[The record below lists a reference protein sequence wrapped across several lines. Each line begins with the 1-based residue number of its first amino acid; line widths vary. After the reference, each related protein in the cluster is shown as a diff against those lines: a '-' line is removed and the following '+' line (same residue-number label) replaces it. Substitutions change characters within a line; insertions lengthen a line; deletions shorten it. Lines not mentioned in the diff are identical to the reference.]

1 MRDISKLYFFLIAIG
16 IFFVS
21 CGKDADLEPGD
32 ESSDWGEL
40 IYIDPSVEYQEID
53 GFGASDAWR
62 CQFVGE
68 NWPDNK
74 KEAIADLLFSK
85 ELKEDGSPKGIGL
98 SMWRFYLGAGSAE
111 QGAASGITSDWRRAE
126 CFLNEDGT
134 YNWNKHQGQQWFL
147 NAAKSRG
154 VEHFLAFSISAPVF
168 YTQNGLAYAPAD
180 GAMNIEAG
188 RMGDYA
194 DYLVN
199 VMAHFDEQG
208 FPFDY
213 LSPVNETQWDW
224 TGNGQ
229 EGTPATNAEVANL
242 VRQISAKLTQAGL
255 NTQIIVSEAA
265 ELDFLY
271 GSAGKP
277 GRENQIDDF
286 FSVNSANSIA
296 NLPNVL
302 NCISGH
308 SYFTTY
314 PNQTLISKRQQL
326 GAKLATAPGG
336 LGFWQSEFSILEN
349 TSDIGGG
356 WNRDLS
362 INTALY
368 VARVIHFDLTLA
380 NARSWQWWTAL
391 SQYDYKDGLIYLD
404 NGNNGITGPD
414 QPDAETLKYDGNY
427 RESKLLWA
435 LGNFSRFVR
444 PGMVRVRAGLSVP
457 KSEDFQAEHLM
468 LSAYKDAQTNE
479 LIMVFLNYSSSDQK
493 VTIGNLDNG
502 LKLNGNTLECYVT
515 SENESLRRFEMDV
528 NQMTIPGRSV
538 VTAKCTIQN

>member
-1 MRDISKLYFFLIAIG
+1 
-16 IFFVS
+16 
-21 CGKDADLEPGD
+21 
-32 ESSDWGEL
+32 
-40 IYIDPSVEYQEID
+40 
-53 GFGASDAWR
+53 
-62 CQFVGE
+62 
-68 NWPDNK
+68 
-74 KEAIADLLFSK
+74 
-85 ELKEDGSPKGIGL
+85 
-98 SMWRFYLGAGSAE
+98 
-111 QGAASGITSDWRRAE
+111 
-126 CFLNEDGT
+126 
-134 YNWNKHQGQQWFL
+134 
-147 NAAKSRG
+147 
-154 VEHFLAFSISAPVF
+154 
-168 YTQNGLAYAPAD
+168 
-180 GAMNIEAG
+180 
-188 RMGDYA
+188 MGDYA

-199 VMAHFDEQG
+199 VMTHFNEVG
-208 FPFDY
+208 LPFDY

-224 TGNGQ
+224 TGNSQ

-242 VRQISAKLTQAGL
+242 VREISGKLSQAGL
-255 NTQIIVSEAA
+255 NTNIVVSEAA

-286 FSVNSANSIA
+286 LNGSPNSIS

-326 GAKLATAPGG
+326 GAKLATSPGG
-336 LGFWQSEFSILEN
+336 VGFWQSEFSILEN

-414 QPDAETLKYDGNY
+414 QPDAETLKYDGNF

-435 LGNFSRFVR
+435 FGNFSRFVR
-444 PGMVRVRAGLSVP
+444 PGMVRVKAGFSVP
-457 KSEDFQAEHLM
+457 KSEDYQAQHLM
-468 LSAYKDAQTNE
+468 LSAYKDLQKNE
-479 LIMVFLNYSSSDQK
+479 LVMVFVNYSSTDQK
-493 VTIGNLDNG
+493 VTIGNLNNG
-502 LKLNGNTLECYVT
+502 LNLAGNSLECYIT
-515 SENESLRRFEMDV
+515 SDSESLHKFEMDV
-528 NQMTIPGRSV
+528 NQMTIPARSI
-538 VTAKCTIQN
+538 VTAKSVLQN